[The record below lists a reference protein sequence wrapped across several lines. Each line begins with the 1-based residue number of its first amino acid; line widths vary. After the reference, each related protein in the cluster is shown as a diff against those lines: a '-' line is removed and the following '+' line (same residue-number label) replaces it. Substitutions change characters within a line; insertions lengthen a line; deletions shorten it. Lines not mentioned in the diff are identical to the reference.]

1 MEETK
6 QTTAEGLRALA
17 DWYEAHPEIDVPSVV
32 ISIWERNGGAAK
44 KLALTAKAMGTCEKS
59 MDDYSITLKR
69 HFGPVM
75 LLASIS
81 RDAVCR
87 KIVTYDCPKS
97 LLETLGPEFEQELA
111 SHA

>member
-1 MEETK
+1 MEEKK

-17 DWYEAHPEIDVPSVV
+17 DWYEAHPEIDTPNVF
-32 ISIWERNGGAAK
+32 IHIWDRSSEAAK
-44 KLALTAKAMGTCEKS
+44 KLAAVVKAMGTCEKS
-59 MDDYSITLKR
+59 IDDYSLTVKR
-69 HFGPVM
+69 DFGPIM
-75 LLASIS
+75 LAAIIS